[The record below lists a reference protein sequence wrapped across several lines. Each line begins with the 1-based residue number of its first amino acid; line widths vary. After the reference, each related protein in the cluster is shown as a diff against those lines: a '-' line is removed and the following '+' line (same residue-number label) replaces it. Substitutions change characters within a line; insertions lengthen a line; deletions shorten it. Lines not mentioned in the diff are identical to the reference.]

1 MGGGEEITIR
11 GREVESKR
19 QVRGDEEGQGGGRE
33 VINCFIEIISER
45 EEDQGGRE
53 VVHKFEGEAKGE
65 VGEGEPSKSKDERIR
80 FYSTSPPRHP
90 LLLLHNIP
98 LSNSTTVT

>member
-1 MGGGEEITIR
+1 M
-11 GREVESKR
+11 
-19 QVRGDEEGQGGGRE
+19 
-33 VINCFIEIISER
+33 INCFIEIISER

-65 VGEGEPSKSKDERIR
+65 VGEGEPSKTPQSLKMKGLDSIL
-80 FYSTSPPRHP
+80 P
-90 LLLLHNIP
+90 LLLFHNIP